1 MKCPLNADTHMKKTF
16 SIGFV
21 ALLLLSMATVA
32 VADPWDTVVDNPTPA
47 QAVWVDPKNTTGLDI
62 GDEFVVDVICNI
74 TDPNPLASPPDG
86 IFGFEYKLK
95 WNSTILNVASI
106 QYHTPSEWTMPFEVA
121 NSTSD
126 ESGDGHADLHWL
138 GVATLAGTS
147 FAGVTSVCTYNF
159 TVLWQPVEPAPDFCG
174 LLDLYE
180 TEFTDDT
187 ATIIISDTIPT
198 GTTVDGTY
206 CVPSMVN
213 PPIIDVPS
221 RTPPGDIEPD
231 QAVKVSVNVTD
242 AESGVKNVT
251 LSFTITNGTLWTD
264 LEMVHNATSG
274 FYEATIPGQTAD
286 TWVKYLIIA
295 YDNAE
300 NSAVE
305 NNAGEYYVYVVIPEF
320 PSALILP
327 LFMVVA
333 LVAVILGKTAL
344 SRKRSNP
351 SVAK

>member
-1 MKCPLNADTHMKKTF
+1 MKCPLNADTHIKKTF

-32 VADPWDTVVDNPTPA
+32 VADPWDTVVDDPNPA
-47 QAVWVDPKNTTGLDI
+47 QAVWVDPKNTTDLDI

-74 TDPNPLASPPDG
+74 TDPNPMASPPDG

-138 GVATLAGTS
+138 GVATLAGTA

-187 ATIIISDTIPT
+187 ATIIISDTVPA
-198 GTTVDGTY
+198 GTTVDGGY
-206 CVPSMVN
+206 CVPSMAN

-221 RTPPGDIEPD
+221 RTPPGDIEAD

-251 LSFTITNGTLWTD
+251 LSYTTTNGTSWTD
-264 LEMVHNATSG
+264 LDMIHNATSG
-274 FYEATIPGQTAD
+274 LYEATIPGQPAW
-286 TWVKYLIIA
+286 TWVKFNITA

-300 NSAVE
+300 NLATRDGT
-305 NNAGEYYVYVVIPEF
+305 AIQFVYQVIPEF
-320 PSALILP
+320 PSFIILP
-327 LFMVVA
+327 LFMIVV
-333 LVAVILGKTAL
+333 LIVVILGKTAL
-344 SRKRSNP
+344 SRKRSNLA
-351 SVAK
+351 VAK